1 MDIQSARLAVWSLDD
16 RSLTEEMLIEILVEF
31 LGPNAFTNVRM
42 NPKGFAII
50 RFTDPGTAE
59 RAIMRLNGLK
69 VRVFVLQLYRHTYI
83 HTNRYFFLHTPYFVL
98 IHIII
103 HTYREVF
110 PEC

>member
-16 RSLTEEMLIEILVEF
+16 RSLTEDMLIEILVEF

-83 HTNRYFFLHTPYFVL
+83 HTRCIFFTYTHNNKY
-98 IHIII
+98 IHVYIQ
-103 HTYREVF
+103 RSLS
-110 PEC
+110 

>member
-1 MDIQSARLAVWSLDD
+1 
-16 RSLTEEMLIEILVEF
+16 MLIEILVEF

-83 HTNRYFFLHTPYFVL
+83 HTNIHKVHIFLL

-103 HTYREVF
+103 HTYMDTYREVF
-110 PEC
+110 PEY